1 MSKEENSQ
9 ISSEIEQFESIT
21 EAYEAG
27 KRVGMIDG
35 YLRATES
42 IQATIPRLQ
51 AMFIKKINGAREQPD
66 NE

>member
-1 MSKEENSQ
+1 MNTVESKENDELK
-9 ISSEIEQFESIT
+9 QFESIT

-27 KRVGMIDG
+27 KRAGMIEG
-35 YLRATES
+35 YLLATEN

-51 AMFIKKINGAREQPD
+51 SLFLKKYSGSNEQHE